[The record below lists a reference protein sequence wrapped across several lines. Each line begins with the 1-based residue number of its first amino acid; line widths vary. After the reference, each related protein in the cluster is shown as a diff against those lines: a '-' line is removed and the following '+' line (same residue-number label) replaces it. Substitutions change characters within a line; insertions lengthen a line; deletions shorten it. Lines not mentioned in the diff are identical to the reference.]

1 MESREVAKTQILDVP
16 VDTLTLEEALGRV
29 RELLEGDEHHQI
41 ITLSMENLA
50 RAKSD
55 SEFSRAVRQ
64 APLVLPISR
73 TLEKAAAALG
83 RPPIHA
89 SVPFDLIIRL
99 LGVADEAGA
108 AVYLLGGRKEHLER
122 TEKNLRVSFPRL
134 RLVGRYAGFYP
145 SRVEQDIITA
155 IRKSGPRLILVGSG
169 VPGGELWALRH
180 RKQLTPG
187 VSLWVGDCFEVFAG
201 AKHQVSRGVYL
212 SGMESFSGWILR
224 PWRLLRVFGRWGFWV
239 RILLSRLRK
248 R

>member
-1 MESREVAKTQILDVP
+1 MESRAVTKTQILDVP
-16 VDTLTLEEALGRV
+16 VDTLTLEEALLRV
-29 RELLEGDEHHQI
+29 RELLEGDEHQQV
-41 ITLSMENLA
+41 ITLSMESFA
-50 RAKSD
+50 RAGGD
-55 SEFSRAVRQ
+55 AEYSRAVRQ
-64 APLVLPISR
+64 APLVLPVSR

-83 RPPIHA
+83 RPQIHA

-122 TEKNLRVSFPRL
+122 TERNLRRSFPRL

-169 VPGGELWALRH
+169 VPGGELWPLRH

-201 AKHQVSRGVYL
+201 AKHQISRGVYL
-212 SGMESFSGWILR
+212 AGMESFSGWFLR
-224 PWRLLRVFGRWGFWV
+224 PWRLFLVFRRLGFWL
-239 RILLSRLRK
+239 RILLHRLRS